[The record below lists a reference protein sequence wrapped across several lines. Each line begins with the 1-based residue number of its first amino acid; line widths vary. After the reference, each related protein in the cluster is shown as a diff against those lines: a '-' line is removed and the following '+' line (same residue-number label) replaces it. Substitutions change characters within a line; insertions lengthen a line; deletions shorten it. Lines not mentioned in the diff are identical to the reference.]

1 MNGNDCDVA
10 TYKPISLNNK
20 SSTDT
25 AILDGANTS
34 PTAST
39 VNPPPASTI
48 ILDFNWEGWSVH
60 QGSNYVVG
68 IISCFPY
75 PLT

>member
-25 AILDGANTS
+25 AILDGAITS
-34 PTAST
+34 PTASA
-39 VNPPPASTI
+39 VNPPPPPPLPLSLMSMGGA
-48 ILDFNWEGWSVH
+48 G
-60 QGSNYVVG
+60 Q
-68 IISCFPY
+68 FPKVRIM
-75 PLT
+75 